1 LGNLDKWWALVISIG
16 IFVIAF
22 STIGVSY
29 QDSHCT
35 GMSGEEMIKCKMSG
49 PADDSGGVCEGLSS
63 YECLQKA
70 KDTDGDGLD
79 DYVDLCPNEPE
90 TFNGFADDDGCPDDL
105 QTLTPDEIKQA
116 YDGLTNKFQEKVPEP
131 ILDEFQSVELPT
143 PVEDTKLDTRIF
155 EIQMIE
161 DTQAYAQQTGL
172 DFKENFV
179 RVLVTADNSNLAEK
193 INQVAIV
200 ETSSGSL
207 YQVKVSIDKI
217 SELSNLAE
225 VQSISPLKHA
235 LQTSIVV
242 SEGVESMNVVHVPN
256 KSLSGKNVKI
266 AVFDKA
272 FDIDNEEIKNNIV
285 QSKSFRFD
293 DDSSKIPVGGY
304 SNEYI
309 HGTSVVEII
318 IDVAPDVDIFLYTF
332 DTRLEFLDAVS
343 EALKND
349 VDLMTTSTGW
359 ISSPT
364 DGKSPM
370 TQKIEEVIN
379 QEIPFVISAGNYAE
393 THWSGDFSD
402 EDEDKW
408 HEFALDD
415 EGLSFDVNVNRVIK
429 GIPLVAYLMWD
440 NTGNQQ
446 NDFDLT
452 LTDPSGNIVATS
464 SNIQDQIQQNV
475 EYVYFVPEE
484 EGTYSLGIS
493 YQGSLKPSAVLE
505 IFSNTDKLEYSVPSG
520 SVNVPTDAKGAFVV
534 GAIRHDSGKLEPY
547 SSQGPTKNG
556 KQPVPNLVAPSGV
569 TTLSHDKNF
578 SGTSAAA
585 PHVAGL
591 IALLLE
597 SNPNLTPSIIAEKIQ
612 SNTDRTDILLTQSG
626 YDNIYGY
633 GKANATFLNQF
644 LKEISNIPTWI
655 KNNAGWWADGAISDE
670 EFVKAIEFLI
680 NKGILSI
687 PDYQGG
693 TSSSTSLIITEET
706 FLLPKYPK
714 SENINISGNIDDY
727 KQGTDVNVIITKPD
741 GEIEEHRVVA
751 TRDGNFNDFY
761 KLDHLADSGSYH
773 VTVQYQSSEFDI
785 LSFRVVKNL
794 EDVVE
799 KKVEIPDWLRNN
811 AKWWSESS
819 IKDSE
824 FVTGIQFLISN
835 GIMNIK

>member
-1 LGNLDKWWALVISIG
+1 MGNLDRLGVLLISVG
-16 IFVIAF
+16 LFVIAF

-29 QDSHCT
+29 QDSHCA
-35 GMSGEEMIKCKMSG
+35 GISF
-49 PADDSGGVCEGLSS
+49 L
-63 YECLQKA
+63 ECLEKII
-70 KDTDGDGLD
+70 DTDGDGIHND
-79 DYVDLCPNEPE
+79 MDLCPNEPE
-90 TFNGFADDDGCPDDL
+90 TFNGIQDEDGCPEDL
-105 QTLTPDEIKQA
+105 PTLTPEEIKQA
-116 YDGLTNKFQEKVPEP
+116 YEGLTNKFQEKVPEP
-131 ILDEFQSVELPT
+131 ILDEFQFIELPI
-143 PVEDTKLDTRIF
+143 PIEDTKLDTRIF

-161 DTQAYAQQTGL
+161 DAQAYAQQTGL
-172 DFKENFV
+172 DFKENFI
-179 RVLVTADNSNLAEK
+179 RVLVTADTNNLTEK
-193 INQVAIV
+193 INQVAII
-200 ETSSGSL
+200 ETSSGNL

-242 SEGVESMNVVHVPN
+242 SEGVESMNVVHIPN
-256 KSLSGKNVKI
+256 NGLSGKNVKI
-266 AVFDKA
+266 AVFDIA
-272 FDIDNEEIKNNIV
+272 FDIENEEIKNNIV

-309 HGTSVVEII
+309 HGTSVAEII

-349 VDLMTTSTGW
+349 VSLMVTSTGW

-402 EDEDKW
+402 EDEDYW

-452 LTDPSGNIVATS
+452 LIDPSDKIVATS

-505 IFSNTDKLEYSVPSG
+505 IFSNTDKLEYSVPTG
-520 SVNVPTDAKGAFVV
+520 SVSVPTDANGAFVV

-569 TTLSHDKNF
+569 TTLSHGENF

-591 IALLLE
+591 VALLLE
-597 SNPNLTPSIIAEKIQ
+597 SNPNLTPSAVAEKIQ
-612 SNTDRTDILLTQSG
+612 SNTDRTEILLTQSG

-644 LKEISNIPTWI
+644 LKEIPDIPSWI
-655 KNNAGWWADGAISDE
+655 KNTVGWWADGAISDE

-680 NKGILSI
+680 NKGIMKI
-687 PDYQGG
+687 PTTEQG
-693 TSSSTSLIITEET
+693 SVSQDN
-706 FLLPKYPK
+706 K
-714 SENINISGNIDDY
+714 
-727 KQGTDVNVIITKPD
+727 
-741 GEIEEHRVVA
+741 
-751 TRDGNFNDFY
+751 
-761 KLDHLADSGSYH
+761 
-773 VTVQYQSSEFDI
+773 
-785 LSFRVVKNL
+785 
-794 EDVVE
+794 
-799 KKVEIPDWLRNN
+799 IPDWVRND
-811 AKWWSESS
+811 AERWSESS

-824 FVTGIQFLISN
+824 FVIGIQFLINN